1 MTYGCIGNPLGH
13 SFSEIIHSKIGRYE
27 YKLHPLLPEELDSF
41 MTARDFLGINVTI
54 PYKRDVIPYLDE
66 IDGMAKDI
74 GAVNTIVNKSGKL
87 YGYNTDFSGMRA
99 AIVREGIDAKD
110 KKALVLGTG
119 GTSRTAVAVLN
130 SLGARQIYRVSRS
143 GREGAITYDEAYKTH
158 ADAEI
163 IVNTSPVGM
172 YPNNSDTPVDI
183 EKFPKLSGVFDA
195 VFNPLSTNLVLD
207 ARTKGIKAA
216 AGLYMLVYQGVC
228 ASEHFFGEKLPAELA
243 DRIFD
248 DIFSERENIVLIGM
262 ASSGKSTV
270 GKMLAE
276 RLGRKFFDTDALIV
290 ERSGMEIA
298 EIFDKHGED
307 EFRHIEREV
316 VSDVAKENG
325 AVIATGGGTSLY
337 PVNMKKLRQNGRV
350 YLLDRSPELL
360 TPTFDRPLARDIET
374 MKRRY
379 YERHDIYRSATDE
392 IIINNGTP
400 DAAADEIERIHTGK

>member
-99 AIVREGIDAKD
+99 AIVRAGIDAKD

-130 SLGARQIYRVSRS
+130 SLGAREIYRVSRS

-228 ASEHFFGEKLPAELA
+228 ASEYFLGEKLPAELA

-290 ERSGMEIA
+290 EKSGMEIA
-298 EIFDKHGED
+298 EIFDRYGED

-350 YLLDRSPELL
+350 YLLDRSPDLL

-379 YERHDIYRSATDE
+379 YERHDIYRSATDK

>member
-27 YKLHPLLPEELDSF
+27 YKLRPLLPEELDAF
-41 MTARDFLGINVTI
+41 MTSRDFLGINVTI

-66 IDGMAKDI
+66 IDGMAKEI
-74 GAVNTIVNKSGKL
+74 GAVNTIVNSGGRL
-87 YGYNTDFSGMRA
+87 YGFNTDFSGMRA
-99 AIVREGIDAKD
+99 AILRTGIDAKD

-130 SLGARQIYRVSRS
+130 SLGAREIYRVSRS
-143 GREGAITYDEAYKTH
+143 GREGAITYDEAYARH

-163 IVNTSPVGM
+163 IINTSPVGM
-172 YPNNSDTPVDI
+172 YPNVDGTPIDI
-183 EKFPKLSGVFDA
+183 EKFPRLSGVFDA
-195 VFNPLSTNLVLD
+195 VYTPLRTNLVLD
-207 ARTKGIKAA
+207 ARARSINAE
-216 AGLYMLVYQGVC
+216 AGLYMLVYQGVV
-228 ASEHFFGEKLPAELA
+228 ASEHFLGEKLPAGLA

-248 DIFSERENIVLIGM
+248 EIFSERENIVLIGM

-276 RLGRKFFDTDALIV
+276 RLGRKFYDTDALIV
-290 ERSGMEIA
+290 ERSGMGVA

-307 EFRHIEREV
+307 EFRRIEREV
-316 VSDVAKENG
+316 VSDIAKESG

-337 PVNMKKLRQNGRV
+337 DTNVKKLRQNGRL
-350 YLLDRSPELL
+350 YWLDRSPDLL

-379 YERHDIYRSATDE
+379 FERYDIYRAAADE

>member
-99 AIVREGIDAKD
+99 AIVRAGIDAKD

-130 SLGARQIYRVSRS
+130 SLGAREIYRVSRS

-228 ASEHFFGEKLPAELA
+228 ASEHFLGEKLPAELA

-350 YLLDRSPELL
+350 YLLDRSPDLL

>member
-27 YKLHPLLPEELDSF
+27 YKLRPLLPEELDAF
-41 MTARDFLGINVTI
+41 MTSRDFLGINVTI

-66 IDGMAKDI
+66 IDGMAKEI
-74 GAVNTIVNKSGKL
+74 GAVNTIVNRGGRL
-87 YGYNTDFSGMRA
+87 YGFNTDFSGMRA
-99 AIVREGIDAKD
+99 AIVRAGIDAKD

-130 SLGARQIYRVSRS
+130 SLGAREIYRVSRS
-143 GREGAITYDEAYKTH
+143 GREGAITYDEAYARH
-158 ADAEI
+158 ADADVI
-163 IVNTSPVGM
+163 INTSPVGM
-172 YPNNSDTPVDI
+172 YPKIDGTPVEI
-183 EKFPKLSGVFDA
+183 EKFPRLSGVFDA
-195 VFNPLSTNLVLD
+195 VFNPLRTNLVLD
-207 ARTKGIKAA
+207 ACRKGIKAA

-228 ASEHFFGEKLPAELA
+228 ASEHFLGEKLPAGLA

-248 DIFSERENIVLIGM
+248 EIFSERENIVLIGM

-276 RLGRKFFDTDALIV
+276 RLGRKFYDTDALIV
-290 ERSGMEIA
+290 ERSGMGVA

-307 EFRHIEREV
+307 EFRRIEREV
-316 VSDVAKENG
+316 VSDIAKESG
-325 AVIATGGGTSLY
+325 VVIATGGGTSLY
-337 PVNMKKLRQNGRV
+337 PTNMKKLRLNGHI
-350 YLLDRSPELL
+350 YLLDRSPDLL

-379 YERHDIYRSATDE
+379 FERYGIYRAAADE